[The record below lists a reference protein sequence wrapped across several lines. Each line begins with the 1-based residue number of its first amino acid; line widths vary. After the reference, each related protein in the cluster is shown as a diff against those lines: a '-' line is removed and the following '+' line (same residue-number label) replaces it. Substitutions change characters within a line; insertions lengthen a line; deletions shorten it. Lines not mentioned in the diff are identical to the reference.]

1 YEAQINGQRV
11 GDAYLTPGW
20 TSYKNRLQYQTYD
33 VTDLLKEGKNAIG
46 ATLGNGWYRG
56 IIGFADHRNVYGK
69 DIALLMQINITY
81 EDGTTGV
88 ITSDES
94 WKSSTGEIVYSE
106 IYNGETIDHNKVQT
120 GWTEPGFNDSQWS
133 AVHTQDYSKKT
144 LIATYNEMIKK
155 HETFKP
161 V

>member
-46 ATLGNGWYRG
+46 ATLGNGLYRG
-56 IIGFADHRNVYGK
+56 IIGFADHKNVYGK

-81 EDGTTGV
+81 EDG
-88 ITSDES
+88 ITAIIGSDEI
-94 WKSSTGEIVYSE
+94 WKSSTGEI
-106 IYNGETIDHNKVQT
+106 
-120 GWTEPGFNDSQWS
+120 
-133 AVHTQDYSKKT
+133 
-144 LIATYNEMIKK
+144 
-155 HETFKP
+155 
-161 V
+161 